1 METIVKK
8 RIAKII
14 PSRAALIGNPSDGFH
29 GGTIA
34 VPVRNWNAT
43 VTLEHD
49 PEKDGIHFI
58 LNDINDRHSFY
69 SLDEFV
75 ETTRKEGFYGGIRL
89 LKATLKQFYEYCQEN
104 NIKLHDDPFSLE
116 YTTNI
121 PKLVGLAGSS
131 AIITSCLESLI
142 EFYEVGRSQLPLP
155 IQANLVL
162 NTELEQLKIK
172 AGLQDRVVQVF
183 NRPVY
188 MDFSKEAFE
197 KNNGLYGDYQVIPEE
212 LLPNFFIVYST
223 ESEESERVHTNLHF
237 RYYEEK
243 EQELVEAMKEFAGYT
258 KRAKIALENKD
269 HEEFFELM
277 DMNFDLRKQIIG
289 EDEIGKKN
297 LEMVE
302 IARSNN
308 ACANFSGSGGAIVG
322 MYKDE
327 KHLNKLKKEFQING
341 YKIVKVVV

>member
-1 METIVKK
+1 METIIKK
-8 RIAKII
+8 RIPKTT
-14 PSRAALIGNPSDGFH
+14 PSRAALVGNPSDGFH

-34 VPVRNWNAT
+34 IPVRNWGAT

-49 PEKDGIHFI
+49 PEKKGIHFI
-58 LNDINDRHSFY
+58 LNERNDKHSFD

-75 ETTRKEGFYGGIRL
+75 KTTKKEGFYGGIRL
-89 LKATLKQFYEYCQEN
+89 LKATLKQFYEYCQEK
-104 NIKLHDDPFSLE
+104 NIKLHDDQFSLE

-142 EFYEVGRSQLPLP
+142 EFYDVERSQLPLP

-172 AGLQDRVVQVF
+172 AGLQDRVVQVY
-183 NRPVY
+183 NEPVY
-188 MDFSKEAFE
+188 MDFSKKAFN
-197 KNNGLYGDYQVIPEE
+197 KNDGLHGEYQVIPKE

-243 EQELVEAMKEFAGYT
+243 EPELIEAMKEFAWYT
-258 KRAKIALENKD
+258 EQAKVSLEKKD
-269 HEEFFELM
+269 HERFSRIM
-277 DMNFDLRKQIIG
+277 DLNFDLRKQIIG
-289 EDEIGKKN
+289 EDKIGKKN

-302 IARSNN
+302 IARASN

-322 MYKDE
+322 VYKDE
-327 KHLNKLKKEFQING
+327 DHFNKLEKEFH
-341 YKIVKVVV
+341 

>member
-1 METIVKK
+1 MKTIIKK
-8 RIAKII
+8 IFTKTT
-14 PSRAALIGNPSDGFH
+14 PSRAALVGNPSDGFY

-34 VPVRNWNAT
+34 IPVRNWGAT
-43 VTLEHD
+43 VTLKHD
-49 PEKDGIHFI
+49 PEKEGIHFI
-58 LNDINDRHSFY
+58 LNDLHDMHSFN

-75 ETTRKEGFYGGIRL
+75 ETTKKEGFYGGIRL
-89 LKATLKQFYEYCQEN
+89 LKATLKQFYEYCQLK
-104 NIKLHDDPFSLE
+104 NIELHANPFSLG

-142 EFYEVGRSQLPLP
+142 EFYGVERSQLPLP

-172 AGLQDRVVQVF
+172 AGLQDRVVQVY
-183 NRPVY
+183 NEPVY
-188 MDFSKEAFE
+188 MDFSKKAFK
-197 KNNGLYGDYQVIPEE
+197 KNKGLHGEYQVIPKE
-212 LLPNFFIVYST
+212 LFPNFFIVYST

-243 EQELVEAMKEFAGYT
+243 EPELIEAMKKFAEYT
-258 KRAKIALENKD
+258 RKAKTALENKD
-269 HEEFFELM
+269 HKEFFELM

-289 EDEIGKKN
+289 EDKIGKKN

-302 IARSNN
+302 IARASN
-308 ACANFSGSGGAIVG
+308 ACANFSGSGGAIIG
-322 MYKDE
+322 IYRNE
-327 KHLNKLKKEFQING
+327 EHFNELEKEFHVNG
-341 YKIVKVVV
+341 YKLIRVVV